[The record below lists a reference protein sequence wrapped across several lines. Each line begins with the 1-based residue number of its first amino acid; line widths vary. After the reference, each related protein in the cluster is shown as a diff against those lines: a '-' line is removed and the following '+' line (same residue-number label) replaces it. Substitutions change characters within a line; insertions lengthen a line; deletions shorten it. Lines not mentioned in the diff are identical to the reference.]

1 MDKEL
6 FELKMQAEGSQNFLV
21 LDIPEDCEI
30 NEYCCKMLEKNTIA
44 GLLPMRHQI
53 LNGSL
58 RLRYSLSG
66 KVRLTEYVVQHRLS
80 YQNGLLLLQNLTKAL
95 LHLEEYFLSAYQ
107 CVFDPQQV
115 YVGDGLQCY
124 LVCVPVDPANITLND
139 RELQSFYERLLSDCF
154 AVAGSTEFD
163 EMFKW
168 TYRTSLFDLQTF
180 YDKFLKEPAAPVQ
193 PTALAALQSQRMEE
207 VRPEPLQPKP
217 MPVQET
223 HDRIKPEIA
232 DKLYNLTEFLSEE
245 TQKKQEESQP
255 KAQPAPDMGFK
266 IPGVSG
272 GAAPKKPEK
281 KAAKAAHT
289 QEKEKKSFWP
299 FGKKEK
305 KKEESAPT
313 EKHTAQ
319 PFAVPFAAPAPA
331 QPAAPTA
338 PQPQRRAQAA
348 PVPQAED
355 WNPGTIL
362 VDEDDDRTA
371 FGDDQA
377 APQRVALLYQGQRIE
392 IVQTPFVIGKY
403 NTIYHLDYA
412 IYGNDK
418 VSRNHA
424 EIVCQGGRYLLKD
437 NQSRN
442 GTFLNGRRLDPNR
455 PQELKNGDQIR
466 LYNEQ
471 FTFEQD

>member
-1 MDKEL
+1 M
-6 FELKMQAEGSQNFLV
+6 
-21 LDIPEDCEI
+21 
-30 NEYCCKMLEKNTIA
+30 
-44 GLLPMRHQI
+44 
-53 LNGSL
+53 
-58 RLRYSLSG
+58 
-66 KVRLTEYVVQHRLS
+66 
-80 YQNGLLLLQNLTKAL
+80 
-95 LHLEEYFLSAYQ
+95 
-107 CVFDPQQV
+107 
-115 YVGDGLQCY
+115 
-124 LVCVPVDPANITLND
+124 
-139 RELQSFYERLLSDCF
+139 
-154 AVAGSTEFD
+154 
-163 EMFKW
+163 
-168 TYRTSLFDLQTF
+168 
-180 YDKFLKEPAAPVQ
+180 
-193 PTALAALQSQRMEE
+193 
-207 VRPEPLQPKP
+207 
-217 MPVQET
+217 
-223 HDRIKPEIA
+223 
-232 DKLYNLTEFLSEE
+232 
-245 TQKKQEESQP
+245 
-255 KAQPAPDMGFK
+255 
-266 IPGVSG
+266 
-272 GAAPKKPEK
+272 
-281 KAAKAAHT
+281 
-289 QEKEKKSFWP
+289 
-299 FGKKEK
+299 
-305 KKEESAPT
+305 
-313 EKHTAQ
+313 
-319 PFAVPFAAPAPA
+319 PFAAPAPA